1 MSTVHKKVN
10 FSILNYILVLF
21 FMFGFRF
28 LSPIGGL
35 NEISMQVIGVFV
47 GVIYGWITLSIGWPS
62 ILGLVAFGLTDYVS
76 MSDLLVSAFASQ
88 TVVMI
93 MGLLLLAAFI
103 QQAGLTTI
111 IVDFLLSRKSAK
123 GRPYV
128 VLFYF
133 LLAGFIAAILSQPLA
148 VLVIFLELFLE
159 IMKKTD
165 IKPHS
170 RAVPTFFVG
179 SAFAIV
185 IGDISLP
192 FKGCAILG
200 IGAYSSIT
208 GENLDFLRYTL
219 FMMPMCLLTI
229 VAYVLFCKFILR
241 INLSGLE
248 DYVHDTSKSAAITL
262 RQKVSL
268 VGVIL
273 AMAMLLVPSILP
285 DSWAITPIITGLGLG
300 GLTLFLVAI
309 LMMIKVEGKPL
320 MDLGEIA
327 SQYPWNV
334 YFVIVVLLPLADAL
348 SSDAVGLKQLLSA
361 GATSLLS
368 GLPGVLTIFLVV
380 LISAVV
386 TNFANNMV
394 VCSVFVTIICFM
406 GDALPFSTA
415 VMSCLVILATNLSM
429 FFPAANPMNAII
441 FSQKNIVTFKAEF
454 THGLISCV
462 FLCVVISVVGFFYG
476 SLIF

>member
-28 LSPIGGL
+28 LPPFGGL

-454 THGLISCV
+454 THGLISCI

>member
-28 LSPIGGL
+28 LPPFGGL

-248 DYVHDTSKSAAITL
+248 DYVHDTSKSATITL

-380 LISAVV
+380 FISAVV

>member
-1 MSTVHKKVN
+1 
-10 FSILNYILVLF
+10 
-21 FMFGFRF
+21 MFGFRF
-28 LSPIGGL
+28 LPPFGGL
-35 NEISMQVIGVFV
+35 NEISMQVIGAFV

-248 DYVHDTSKSAAITL
+248 DYVHDTSKSATITL

>member
-28 LSPIGGL
+28 LPPFGGL

-248 DYVHDTSKSAAITL
+248 DYVHDTSKSATITL

-454 THGLISCV
+454 THGLISCI

>member
-28 LSPIGGL
+28 LPPFGGL

-133 LLAGFIAAILSQPLA
+133 LLAGFVAAILSQPLA

-248 DYVHDTSKSAAITL
+248 DYVHDTSKSATITL

-300 GLTLFLVAI
+300 GLTLFLVAV

>member
-28 LSPIGGL
+28 LPPFGGL

-248 DYVHDTSKSAAITL
+248 DYVHDTSKSATITL

-380 LISAVV
+380 LISAVA

-415 VMSCLVILATNLSM
+415 VMSCLVTLATNLSM

>member
-28 LSPIGGL
+28 LPPFGGL

-248 DYVHDTSKSAAITL
+248 DYVHDTSKSATITL

>member
-1 MSTVHKKVN
+1 MSMVRKRINLT
-10 FSILNYILVLF
+10 ILHYILVLF

-111 IVDFLLSRKSAK
+111 IVDFLLSRKSAQ

-159 IMKKTD
+159 IMHKTG

-208 GENLDFLRYTL
+208 GETLDFLRYTL

-248 DYVHDTSKSAAITL
+248 EYVHDTSKSAAITL

-406 GDALPFSTA
+406 GDALPFSTEIL
-415 VMSCLVILATNLSM
+415 SCLVILATNLSM

-462 FLCVVISVVGFFYG
+462 FLCVFISIVGYFYG

>member
-1 MSTVHKKVN
+1 MSTVRKRIN
-10 FSILNYILVLF
+10 LTILHYILVLF

-248 DYVHDTSKSAAITL
+248 DYVHDTSKSATITL

-454 THGLISCV
+454 THGLISCI

>member
-111 IVDFLLSRKSAK
+111 IVDFLLSRKSAQ

-159 IMKKTD
+159 IMHKTG

-248 DYVHDTSKSAAITL
+248 DYVHDTSKSATITL

-285 DSWAITPIITGLGLG
+285 ASWAITPIITGLGLG

>member
-28 LSPIGGL
+28 LPPFGGL

-248 DYVHDTSKSAAITL
+248 DYVHDISKSATITL

>member
-1 MSTVHKKVN
+1 MSTAQKKLN
-10 FSILNYILVLF
+10 LNILHYIVVLF
-21 FMFGFRF
+21 LMFGFRF
-28 LSPIGGL
+28 LPPFGGL
-35 NEISMQVIGVFV
+35 NEISMQVIGVFA
-47 GVIYGWITLSIGWPS
+47 GIIYGWITLSIGWPS
-62 ILGLVAFGLTDYVS
+62 ILGLVAFGLTDYTN
-76 MSDLLVSAFASQ
+76 MTDLLVSAFASQ

-103 QQAGLTTI
+103 QQAGLTTV

-123 GRPYV
+123 GRPYM

-133 LLAGFIAAILSQPLA
+133 LLAGFVGAILSQPLA
-148 VLVIFLELFLE
+148 VLVIFIELFLE

-185 IGDISLP
+185 IGDVALP

-200 IGAYSSIT
+200 IGAYESIT
-208 GENLDFLRYTL
+208 GQSLDFLKYTI
-219 FMMPMCLLTI
+219 FMFPMCIFMI
-229 VAYVLFCKFILR
+229 VAYVLFCKYVLR
-241 INLSGLE
+241 ISLSGLE
-248 DYVHDTSKSAAITL
+248 GYVHDRSNSGSVTR
-262 RQKVSL
+262 RQKISL
-268 VGVIL
+268 IGVLI
-273 AMAMLLVPSILP
+273 AMAMLLVPE
-285 DSWAITPIITGLGLG
+285 SWGITPIITGLGLG
-300 GLTLFLVAI
+300 GLTLLLCAI
-309 LMMIKVEGKPL
+309 LMMVKVEGKPL

-334 YFVIVVLLPLADAL
+334 YFVIVVLLPVADAL

-368 GLPGVLTIFLVV
+368 GMPGVLVIFLVV

-406 GDALPFSTA
+406 GDALPFDSA
-415 VMSCLVILATNLSM
+415 ILSCLVILATNLSM

-441 FSQKNIVTFKAEF
+441 FSQKDIVTFKAEF
-454 THGLISCV
+454 SHGLISCI
-462 FLCVVISVVGFFYG
+462 FLCIVISVVGYFYG
-476 SLIF
+476 SIIF

>member
-28 LSPIGGL
+28 LPPFGGL

-208 GENLDFLRYTL
+208 GENLDFLRYIL

-248 DYVHDTSKSAAITL
+248 DYVHDTSKSATITL

>member
-1 MSTVHKKVN
+1 MSTVRKRIN
-10 FSILNYILVLF
+10 LTILHYILVLF

-159 IMKKTD
+159 IMHKTG
-165 IKPHS
+165 IKPYS

-248 DYVHDTSKSAAITL
+248 DYVHDTSKSATITL

-273 AMAMLLVPSILP
+273 VMAMLLVPSILP

-454 THGLISCV
+454 THGLISCI

>member
-28 LSPIGGL
+28 LPPFGGL

>member
-28 LSPIGGL
+28 LPPFGGL

-248 DYVHDTSKSAAITL
+248 DYVHDTSKSATITL

-285 DSWAITPIITGLGLG
+285 DSLAITPIITGLGLG

-454 THGLISCV
+454 THGFISCV

>member
-1 MSTVHKKVN
+1 
-10 FSILNYILVLF
+10 
-21 FMFGFRF
+21 
-28 LSPIGGL
+28 
-35 NEISMQVIGVFV
+35 
-47 GVIYGWITLSIGWPS
+47 
-62 ILGLVAFGLTDYVS
+62 
-76 MSDLLVSAFASQ
+76 
-88 TVVMI
+88 
-93 MGLLLLAAFI
+93 
-103 QQAGLTTI
+103 
-111 IVDFLLSRKSAK
+111 
-123 GRPYV
+123 
-128 VLFYF
+128 
-133 LLAGFIAAILSQPLA
+133 
-148 VLVIFLELFLE
+148 
-159 IMKKTD
+159 MKKTD

-248 DYVHDTSKSAAITL
+248 DYVHDTSKSATITL

>member
-28 LSPIGGL
+28 LPPFGGL

-111 IVDFLLSRKSAK
+111 IVDFLLSRKSAQ

-159 IMKKTD
+159 IMHKTG
-165 IKPHS
+165 IKPYS

-248 DYVHDTSKSAAITL
+248 DYVHDTSKSATITL

-285 DSWAITPIITGLGLG
+285 ASWAITPIITGLGLG

-454 THGLISCV
+454 THGLISCI

>member
-1 MSTVHKKVN
+1 MSTVRKRIN
-10 FSILNYILVLF
+10 LTILHYILVLF

-248 DYVHDTSKSAAITL
+248 DYVHDTSKSATITL

-394 VCSVFVTIICFM
+394 VCSVFLTIICFM
-406 GDALPFSTA
+406 GDALPISTA

>member
-1 MSTVHKKVN
+1 MSTVRKRIN
-10 FSILNYILVLF
+10 LTILHYILVLF

-111 IVDFLLSRKSAK
+111 IVDFLLSRKSAQ

-159 IMKKTD
+159 IMHKTG
-165 IKPHS
+165 IKPYS

-248 DYVHDTSKSAAITL
+248 DYVHDTSKSATITL

-285 DSWAITPIITGLGLG
+285 ASWAITPIITGLGLG

-454 THGLISCV
+454 THGLVSCV

>member
-28 LSPIGGL
+28 LPPFGGL
-35 NEISMQVIGVFV
+35 NEISMQVIGAFV

-248 DYVHDTSKSAAITL
+248 DYVHDTSKSATITL

>member
-1 MSTVHKKVN
+1 MSTVRKRIN
-10 FSILNYILVLF
+10 LTILHYILVLF

-111 IVDFLLSRKSAK
+111 IVDFLLSRKSAQ

-159 IMKKTD
+159 IMHKTG
-165 IKPHS
+165 IKPYS

-248 DYVHDTSKSAAITL
+248 DYVHDTSKSATITL

>member
-1 MSTVHKKVN
+1 MSTVRKRIN
-10 FSILNYILVLF
+10 LTILHYILVLF

-111 IVDFLLSRKSAK
+111 IVDFLLSRKSAQ

-159 IMKKTD
+159 IMHKTG
-165 IKPHS
+165 IKPYS

-248 DYVHDTSKSAAITL
+248 DYVHDTSKSATITL

-285 DSWAITPIITGLGLG
+285 ASWAITPIITGLGLG

-462 FLCVVISVVGFFYG
+462 FLCVIISVVGFFYG

>member
-1 MSTVHKKVN
+1 MSIV
-10 FSILNYILVLF
+10 
-21 FMFGFRF
+21 RF
-28 LSPIGGL
+28 YWTCS
-35 NEISMQVIGVFV
+35 QVIGVFV

-248 DYVHDTSKSAAITL
+248 DYVHDTSKSATITL

>member
-28 LSPIGGL
+28 LPPFGGL

-133 LLAGFIAAILSQPLA
+133 LLAGFVAAILSQPLA

-248 DYVHDTSKSAAITL
+248 DYVHDTSKSATITL

-285 DSWAITPIITGLGLG
+285 ASWAITPIITGLGLG
-300 GLTLFLVAI
+300 GLTLFLVAV

>member
-28 LSPIGGL
+28 LPPFGGL

-248 DYVHDTSKSAAITL
+248 DYVHDTSKAATITL

-441 FSQKNIVTFKAEF
+441 FSQRNIVTFKAEF

>member
-1 MSTVHKKVN
+1 MSTVRKRIN
-10 FSILNYILVLF
+10 LTILHYILVLF

-62 ILGLVAFGLTDYVS
+62 ILGLVAFGLTNYVS

-454 THGLISCV
+454 THGLISCI

>member
-28 LSPIGGL
+28 LPPFGGL

-248 DYVHDTSKSAAITL
+248 DYVHDTRKSATITL

>member
-1 MSTVHKKVN
+1 MSTAQKKTNLNIVH
-10 FSILNYILVLF
+10 YIIVLF
-21 FMFGFRF
+21 LMFGFRYI
-28 LSPIGGL
+28 SPFGGL
-35 NEISMQVIGVFV
+35 NEISMQVIGVFA
-47 GVIYGWITLSIGWPS
+47 GIIYGWITLSIGWPS
-62 ILGLVAFGLTDYVS
+62 ILGLVAFGLTDYTN
-76 MSDLLVSAFASQ
+76 MTDLLVSAFASQ

-103 QQAGLTTI
+103 QQAGLTTV

-123 GRPYV
+123 GRPYM

-133 LLAGFIAAILSQPLA
+133 LLAGFVGAILSQPLA
-148 VLVIFLELFLE
+148 VLVIFIELFLE

-165 IKPHS
+165 IKPYS

-185 IGDISLP
+185 IGDVSLP

-200 IGAYSSIT
+200 IGAYESIT
-208 GENLDFLRYTL
+208 GQTFDFFKYTL
-219 FMMPMCLLTI
+219 FMFPMCILMI
-229 VAYVLFCKFILR
+229 VAYCLFCKYILR
-241 INLSGLE
+241 ISLSGLE
-248 DYVHDTSKSAAITL
+248 GYVHDRSKNGTVTH
-262 RQKVSL
+262 RQKISL
-268 VGVIL
+268 IGVLI

-285 DSWAITPIITGLGLG
+285 NSWAITPIITGLGLG
-300 GLTLFLVAI
+300 GLTLLLCAI
-309 LMMIKVEGKPL
+309 LMMVKVEGKPL

-334 YFVIVVLLPLADAL
+334 YFVIVVLLPVADAL
-348 SSDAVGLKQLLSA
+348 SSDAVGLKQILSA
-361 GATSLLS
+361 AATSALS
-368 GLPGVLTIFLVV
+368 GLPGVLVIFLVV

-406 GDALPFSTA
+406 GDALPFDPA
-415 VMSCLVILATNLSM
+415 VLSCLVILGTNLSM

-441 FSQKNIVTFKAEF
+441 FSQKDIVTFRQEF

-462 FLCVVISVVGFFYG
+462 FLCVFISVVGYLYG
-476 SLIF
+476 SIIF